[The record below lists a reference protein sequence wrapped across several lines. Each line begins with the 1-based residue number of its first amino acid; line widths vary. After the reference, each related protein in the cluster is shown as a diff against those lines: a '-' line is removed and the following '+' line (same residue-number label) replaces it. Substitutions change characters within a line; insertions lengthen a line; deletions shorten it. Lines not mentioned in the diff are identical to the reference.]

1 MPLKKIRAWLLPL
14 VATILTVVV
23 LAASLIPRLI
33 DLDTYKAEILA
44 QVKSSLKRDLQYQTG
59 AFTMRL
65 TPAFTFTGVTIK
77 EKDGSTDFASADR
90 LTVRIAILPLLRR
103 EVVLSRIELERPTL
117 RLWRDRQGIFNI
129 SDLLTPSGGEAPG
142 IHGVELKKAQIRFTD
157 YAFSDQPV
165 VTELSDTDLFLG
177 RITRGRDCDFRLNGQ
192 LASGKTKV
200 PIQLSGVAG
209 IPAAGVPFTSM
220 PVHGKIKTGPVDVGH
235 FWPYYSRFVPFRALS
250 GKLELEANLKGHLDA
265 FKGKTEFRF
274 TGMNLDYPQVFHA
287 RLTPKSFKGSC
298 SLELTQRD
306 LDIDHVKA
314 DLDGFKVSG
323 KVKLSDL
330 HSGDLR
336 ITANASSNSFNL
348 RDYRQYIPYGII
360 VDGTAHFIEQKITG
374 GVYRL
379 DQGRLDGRVS
389 QILHMERGQNYN
401 VLYIKAHVED
411 GVVNYGSGI
420 PIFTGVKGQL
430 ELSGKDFIL
439 KGMTGRFGTSPL
451 TLEGRITDYPLDHP
465 SQYPFTAKVQPRQ
478 PEVVWL
484 LGKGI
489 SSFTTNAILNLKG
502 EGGTDL
508 YRLSGDS
515 DLATATYAFKDLVA
529 KPAGR
534 TNSVSFSMDF
544 DKDQF
549 RITSL
554 RYQLPPASLS
564 ATAVSRYDGPVSFD
578 IRTNQFQSTEVGQ
591 LVPMV
596 KKYHPTG
603 MVQLQLH
610 AAGPDMDRLTW
621 SGNVGLAGVTLK
633 PGEKIKPLTG
643 VNGTVKVN
651 GETFETS
658 QLQARLGSTSIN
670 GRGVVTGL
678 QNPNWQ
684 LNFTSPSVDPA
695 DIGFPT
701 GGAPVRVE
709 RVQGSISYQKDNLQI
724 ASLSGSLG
732 KSSFQ
737 VKGSVKDLQQKHTQA
752 ELVVGSP
759 YLNPDDIMPLFGGT
773 GGDGQLTLHA
783 HVTATE
789 GKLKDFPF
797 QHLKTTLFYE
807 NRVLQLLPFE
817 FNSFEGEVTGRLRSD
832 LTAPARHTLSVTA
845 QKVSA
850 AALLHSLGVKRQ
862 EITGAM
868 SLQGD
873 LAVRG
878 ETATD
883 FKKSIQG
890 NVKLRI
896 ERGSIR
902 KFSTLSKIFSI
913 LNVSQLFKGELPDMV
928 SGGMPFNKITG
939 DIAFNNGVASTQNLF
954 VDSNAMNISAVGK
967 MDFVKDEIDLNVG
980 VQPLQTVDKVV
991 SKIPIFGW
999 ILTGKDKSLIT
1010 TYFEAKGRIEDPQV
1024 TAVPVKSLAKGV
1036 FNIFKRVFELPARLI
1051 TDTGEVIIG
1060 R

>member
-1 MPLKKIRAWLLPL
+1 MQLKKIRAWLLPL
-14 VATILTVVV
+14 VATIVTVVV
-23 LAASLIPRLI
+23 LGAALLPRLL
-33 DLDTYKAEILA
+33 DLDTYKADILA
-44 QVKSSLKRDLQYQTG
+44 QVKASLKRDLQYQTG

-77 EKDGSTDFASADR
+77 EKDGVTEFATAER
-90 LTVRIAILPLLRR
+90 LTVKIAILPLLRR

-117 RLWRDRQGIFNI
+117 RFWRDRQGVFNI
-129 SDLLTPSGGEAPG
+129 ADLLTPSGGEAPG
-142 IHGVELKKAQIRFTD
+142 IHGVELKKARIHFTD
-157 YAFSDQPV
+157 YAFSEQPV
-165 VTELSDTDLFLG
+165 VTELSDTDLFLS
-177 RITRGRDCDFRLNGQ
+177 RITRGRDCDFKLNGQ
-192 LASGKTKV
+192 IASGRSKV
-200 PIQLSGVAG
+200 PIHLSGVAG

-220 PVHGKIKTGPVDVGH
+220 AVHGKVKTGPLDLGH
-235 FWPYYSRFVPFRALS
+235 FWPYYSRFVPFKSLS
-250 GKLELEANLKGHLDA
+250 GELELEATIKGYLNA
-265 FKGKTEFRF
+265 FKGKTDFRF
-274 TGMNLDYPQVFHA
+274 TRMNLDYPQVFHA

-298 SLELTQRD
+298 SLQLTDRD
-306 LDIDHVKA
+306 LDIDHVKL
-314 DLDGFKVSG
+314 DLDGYKVNG

-330 HSGDLR
+330 HSGDVR
-336 ITANASSNSFNL
+336 ITASASSNSFNL
-348 RDYRQYIPYGII
+348 RDYHQYIPYGII
-360 VDGTAHFIEQKITG
+360 VDDTSHFIEQKITG

-420 PIFTGVKGQL
+420 PIFTGVKGLL
-430 ELSGKDFIL
+430 ELSGKDFLL

-451 TLEGRITDYPLDHP
+451 SLEGRITDYPLDRP
-465 SQYPFTAKVQPRQ
+465 CQYLFTAKVQPRQ

-489 SSFTTNAILNLKG
+489 GSFATNSILNLKG
-502 EGGTDL
+502 EGGTSL

-515 DLATATYAFKDLVA
+515 DLTTAAYTFKDLVA

-534 TNSVSFSMDF
+534 TNSVSFSMEF
-544 DKDQF
+544 DKEQF

-554 RYQLPPASLS
+554 HYLLPPAALS
-564 ATAVSRYDGPVSFD
+564 ATAVSRYGGPVSFE
-578 IRTNQFQSTEVGQ
+578 IKTNQFQSTEVGQ

-603 MVQLQLH
+603 LVQLLLH
-610 AAGPDMDRLTW
+610 ASGPDTDRLTW

-633 PGEKIKPLTG
+633 PGDKIKPLTG

-658 QLQARLGSTSIN
+658 QLQVRLGNTSIS
-670 GRGVVTGL
+670 GRGVLTGT
-678 QNPNWQ
+678 QNPSWQ
-684 LNFTSPSVDPA
+684 LVFSSPSVDPA
-695 DIGFPT
+695 DLGFAT

-709 RVQGSISYQKDNLQI
+709 RVQGNLTYQKDNLQI
-724 ASLSGSLG
+724 TSLSGSLG
-732 KSSFQ
+732 KTSLQ
-737 VKGSVKDLQQKHTQA
+737 VKGSVKDLQHPLA
-752 ELVVGSP
+752 ELVVAAP
-759 YLNPDDIMPLFGGT
+759 YLNPDDLMPLFGGP
-773 GGDGQLTLHA
+773 GGEGPVTLRA
-783 HVTATE
+783 QVTANE

-797 QHLKTTLFYE
+797 QRLKTTVFYE
-807 NRVLQLLPFE
+807 NHVLQLLPFE
-817 FNSFEGEVTGRLRSD
+817 FSSFEGEVTGRLRSD
-832 LTAPARHTLSVTA
+832 LVAPARHNLSCSV

-850 AALLHSLGVKRQ
+850 AALLHSLGVKKQ
-862 EITGAM
+862 EVTGAM
-868 SLQGD
+868 SMQGD
-873 LAVRG
+873 LSVRG
-878 ETATD
+878 ESTAD
-883 FKKSIQG
+883 YKRSIQG
-890 NVKLRI
+890 NVKVRI

-913 LNVSQLFKGELPDMV
+913 LNVSQLFKGQLPDMV
-928 SGGMPFNKITG
+928 SGGMPFNKITS
-939 DIAFNNGVASTQNLF
+939 DIAFNNGVATTQNLF

-967 MDFVKDEIDLNVG
+967 VDLVKDELDLNVG

-991 SKIPIFGW
+991 SKIPIVGW

>member
-14 VATILTVVV
+14 LATILTVVV
-23 LAASLIPRLI
+23 LGVSLLPRLL
-33 DLDTYKAEILA
+33 DLDTYKSEILA
-44 QVKSSLKRDLQYQTG
+44 QVKTSLKRDLQYQTG

-77 EKDGSTDFASADR
+77 EKDGTTEFATADR

-103 EVVLSRIELERPTL
+103 ELVLSRIELERPTL
-117 RLWRDRQGIFNI
+117 RLWRDRQGVLNI
-129 SDLLTPSGGEAPG
+129 ADLLTPSGGEAPG
-142 IHGVELKKAQIRFTD
+142 IRGVELKKAQIRFTD
-157 YAFSDQPV
+157 YAFAEQPLI
-165 VTELSDTDLFLG
+165 TELSDTDLFLS
-177 RITRGRDCDFRLNGQ
+177 RITRGRDCDFKLDGQ
-192 LASGKTKV
+192 LLSGRSKV
-200 PIQLSGVAG
+200 PIHLSGVAG
-209 IPAAGVPFTSM
+209 IPAAGAPLAAM
-220 PVHGKIKTGPVDVGH
+220 PVHGKIKTGPIDVGH
-235 FWPYYSRFVPFRALS
+235 FWPYYSRFVPFKSLS
-250 GKLELEANLKGHLDA
+250 GQLELEASLKGHLNA

-274 TGMNLDYPQVFHA
+274 TRMNLDYPQVFHA

-298 SLELTQRD
+298 SLELTERN
-306 LDIDHVKA
+306 LEIDHVKA
-314 DLDGFKVSG
+314 DLDGFKVNG

-336 ITANASSNSFNL
+336 ITASASSNSFNL

-360 VDGTAHFIEQKITG
+360 VDDTAHFIEQKITG

-401 VLYIKAHVED
+401 VLYIKAHVEE

-420 PIFTGVKGQL
+420 PVFSGIKGQL
-430 ELSGKDFIL
+430 ELAGKDFFL

-451 TLEGRITDYPLDHP
+451 ALEGRITDYPLDHP
-465 SQYPFTAKVQPRQ
+465 CQYPFTAKVQPRQ

-489 SSFTTNAILNLKG
+489 GSFTTNSILNLKG
-502 EGGTDL
+502 EGGTAL

-515 DLATATYAFKDLVA
+515 DLTTASYSFKDLVA

-544 DKDQF
+544 DKEQF

-554 RYQLPPASLS
+554 HYQLPPASLS
-564 ATAVSRYDGPVSFD
+564 ATAVSRYDGPVTFE
-578 IRTNQFQSTEVGQ
+578 IRTNPFQSTEVGQ

-603 MVQLQLH
+603 VVQLLLH
-610 AAGPDMDRLTW
+610 AGGPDMDRLTW
-621 SGNVGLAGVTLK
+621 SGNVGLSGVTLK

-658 QLQARLGSTSIN
+658 QLQVRLGSTSIS
-670 GRGVVTGL
+670 GRGVLTGL
-678 QNPNWQ
+678 QNPSWQ
-684 LNFTSPSVDPA
+684 LVFSSPSVDPA
-695 DIGFPT
+695 DIGFAN

-709 RVQGSISYQKDNLQI
+709 RVQGNLTYQKDNLQI
-724 ASLSGSLG
+724 TSLSGSLG
-732 KSSFQ
+732 KTSLQ
-737 VKGSVKDLQQKHTQA
+737 VKGSVKDLQHPLA
-752 ELVVGSP
+752 ELVVAAS
-759 YLNPDDIMPLFGGT
+759 YLNPDDLMPLFGGP
-773 GGDGQLTLHA
+773 GGENHLTLRA
-783 HVTATE
+783 HLTAAE

-797 QHLKTTLFYE
+797 QHLRTSVFYE
-807 NRVLQLLPFE
+807 NHVLQLLPFE
-817 FNSFEGEVTGRLRSD
+817 FSSFEGEVTGRLRSD
-832 LTAPARHTLSVTA
+832 LAAPARHTLSCTV

-850 AALLHSLGVKRQ
+850 AALLHSLGVKKQ
-862 EITGAM
+862 EVTGAM

-878 ETATD
+878 ESAAD
-883 FKKSIQG
+883 FKRSIQG

-913 LNVSQLFKGELPDMV
+913 LNVSQLFKGQLPDMV

-939 DIAFNNGVASTQNLF
+939 DIAFNNGVATTQNLF

-967 MDFVKDEIDLNVG
+967 VDLVKDELDLNVG

-1010 TYFEAKGRIEDPQV
+1010 TYFEAKGHIEDPQV

>member
-1 MPLKKIRAWLLPL
+1 MQLKKIRAWLLPL
-14 VATILTVVV
+14 IATILTVVV
-23 LAASLIPRLI
+23 LGASLIPRLL

-44 QVKSSLKRDLQYQTG
+44 QVKASLKRDLQYQTG

-77 EKDGSTDFASADR
+77 EKDGSTNFASADR

-103 EVVLSRIELERPTL
+103 ELVLSRIELDHPAI
-117 RLWRDRQGIFNI
+117 RLWRDRQGVFNI
-129 SDLLTPSGGEAPG
+129 ADLLTPTGGEAPG
-142 IHGVELKKAQIRFTD
+142 IHGVELKKATIHFAD
-157 YAFSDQPV
+157 YAFGERPV
-165 VTELSDTDLFLG
+165 VTELSDADLFLS
-177 RITRGRDCDFRLNGQ
+177 RITRGRDCDFKLNGQ
-192 LASGKTKV
+192 LASGKSRV
-200 PIQLSGVAG
+200 PIDISGVAG

-220 PVHGKIKTGPVDVGH
+220 PVHGKIKTGPIDVGH
-235 FWPYYSRFVPFRALS
+235 FWPYYSRFVPFKSLS
-250 GKLELEANLKGHLDA
+250 GQLELEANLKGHLNK
-265 FKGKTEFRF
+265 FKGKTDFRF
-274 TGMNLDYPQVFHA
+274 TRMNLDYPQVFHA

-298 SLELTQRD
+298 SLQLTERD
-306 LDIDHVKA
+306 LEIDHVKT

-336 ITANASSNSFNL
+336 ITATASSNSFNL
-348 RDYRQYIPYGII
+348 RDYHQYIPYGII
-360 VDGTAHFIEQKITG
+360 VDDTSHFIEQKITG

-420 PIFTGVKGQL
+420 PVFTGIKGQL
-430 ELSGKDFIL
+430 ELAGKDFFL

-465 SQYPFTAKVQPRQ
+465 CQYPFTAKVQPRQ

-489 SSFTTNAILNLKG
+489 GSFTTNGIVNLKG
-502 EGGTDL
+502 EGGTSL
-508 YRLSGDS
+508 YKLSGDS
-515 DLATATYAFKDLVA
+515 DLTTASYSFKDLVA

-534 TNSVSFSMDF
+534 TNSVSFSMEF
-544 DKDQF
+544 DKEQF
-549 RITSL
+549 RITGL

-564 ATAVSRYDGPVSFD
+564 ATAVSRYDGPVSME

-603 MVQLQLH
+603 MVQLLLH

-621 SGNVGLAGVTLK
+621 GGNVGLSGVTLK

-651 GETFETS
+651 GETYETS
-658 QLQARLGSTSIN
+658 QLQVRLGTTSIT
-670 GRGVVTGL
+670 GRGVLTGV
-678 QNPNWQ
+678 QNPSWQ
-684 LNFTSPSVDPA
+684 LIFTSPSVDPA
-695 DIGFPT
+695 DLGIAT

-709 RVQGSISYQKDNLQI
+709 RVQGNLTYQKDNLQI
-724 ASLSGSLG
+724 TSLSGSLG
-732 KSSFQ
+732 KTSLQ
-737 VKGSVKDLQQKHTQA
+737 VKGSVKDLQHPLA
-752 ELVVGSP
+752 ELVVAAP
-759 YLNPDDIMPLFGGT
+759 YLNPDDLMPLFGGP
-773 GGDGQLTLHA
+773 GGDGHLTVRA

-789 GKLKDFPF
+789 GKFKDFPF
-797 QHLKTTLFYE
+797 QHLRTSVFYE

-817 FNSFEGEVTGRLRSD
+817 FSSFEGEVTGRLRSD
-832 LTAPARHTLSVTA
+832 LTAPAHHALTCSV

-850 AALLHSLGVKRQ
+850 AALLRSLGVKKQ
-862 EITGAM
+862 EVTGAI

-873 LAVRG
+873 LNVRG
-878 ETATD
+878 ESAAD
-883 FKKSIQG
+883 FKRSLQG

-939 DIAFNNGVASTQNLF
+939 DIAFTNGVASTQNLF

-967 MDFVKDEIDLNVG
+967 VDLVRDELDLNVG

>member
-14 VATILTVVV
+14 LATILTVVI
-23 LAASLIPRLI
+23 LGASLLPRLL
-33 DLDTYKAEILA
+33 DLDTYKADILA

-77 EKDGSTDFASADR
+77 EKDGSTDFATADR
-90 LTVRIAILPLLRR
+90 LTVKIAILPLLRR
-103 EVVLSRIELERPTL
+103 EIVLSRIELERPTL
-117 RLWRDRQGIFNI
+117 RLWRDRQGVFNI
-129 SDLLTPSGGEAPG
+129 ADLLTPSSGEAPG
-142 IHGVELKKAQIRFTD
+142 IHGVQLKKAQIRFTD
-157 YAFSDQPV
+157 YAFSEQPV
-165 VTELSDTDLFLG
+165 ITELSDTDLSLS
-177 RITRGRDCDFRLNGQ
+177 RITRGRDCDFKLNGQ
-192 LASGKTKV
+192 LASGRSKV
-200 PIQLSGVAG
+200 PIHLSGVAG
-209 IPAAGVPFTSM
+209 IPAAGVSFASM
-220 PVHGKIKTGPVDVGH
+220 PVHGKIKTGPIDVGH
-235 FWPYYSRFVPFRALS
+235 FWPYYSRFVPFRSLS
-250 GKLELEANLKGHLDA
+250 GQLELEASLKGHLNA
-265 FKGKTEFRF
+265 FKGKTEFHF
-274 TGMNLDYPQVFHA
+274 TRMNLDYPKVFHA

-298 SLELTQRD
+298 SLELTNRD
-306 LDIDHVKA
+306 LEIDHVKV
-314 DLDGFKVSG
+314 DLDGFKVNG

-336 ITANASSNSFNL
+336 ITASAGSNSFNL

-360 VDGTAHFIEQKITG
+360 VDGTAQFIEQKITG

-401 VLYIKAHVED
+401 VLYIKANVED

-420 PIFTGVKGQL
+420 PVFTGVKGQL

-439 KGMTGRFGTSPL
+439 KGMTGRFGSSPL
-451 TLEGRITDYPLDHP
+451 SLEGRITDYPLDHP

-489 SSFTTNAILNLKG
+489 GSFTTNSILNLKG
-502 EGGTDL
+502 EGGTAL

-515 DLATATYAFKDLVA
+515 DLATAAYSFKDLVA

-544 DKDQF
+544 DKEQF

-554 RYQLPPASLS
+554 HYQLPPASLS
-564 ATAVSRYDGPVSFD
+564 ATAVSRYDGPVTFD

-603 MVQLQLH
+603 LVQLLLH

-621 SGNVGLAGVTLK
+621 SGNVGLSGVTLN
-633 PGEKIKPLTG
+633 PGDKIKPLTG

-658 QLQARLGSTSIN
+658 QLQVRLGSTSIS
-670 GRGVVTGL
+670 GRGVLTGL
-678 QNPNWQ
+678 QNPSWQ
-684 LNFTSPSVDPA
+684 MTFSSPSVDPA
-695 DIGFPT
+695 DIGFAT
-701 GGAPVRVE
+701 GGAAVRVE
-709 RVQGSISYQKDNLQI
+709 RVTGNLTYQKDNLQI

-732 KSSFQ
+732 KTSLQ
-737 VKGSVKDLQQKHTQA
+737 VKGSVKDLQHPLA
-752 ELVVGSP
+752 ELVVSAP
-759 YLNPDDIMPLFGGT
+759 YLNPDDLMPLFGGP
-773 GGDGQLTLHA
+773 GGDGHLTVRA

-797 QHLKTTLFYE
+797 QHLKTSVFYE

-817 FNSFEGEVTGRLRSD
+817 FSSFEGEVTGRLYSD
-832 LTAPARHTLSVTA
+832 LVAPARHTLSCSV

-850 AALLHSLGVKRQ
+850 AALLHSLGVKKQ
-862 EITGAM
+862 EVTGAM

-873 LAVRG
+873 LSVRG
-878 ETATD
+878 ESAAD
-883 FKKSIQG
+883 FRRSLQG

-913 LNVSQLFKGELPDMV
+913 LNVSQLFKGQLPDMV

-939 DIAFNNGVASTQNLF
+939 DIAFSNGVAMTQNLF

-967 MDFVKDEIDLNVG
+967 VDLVKNELDLNVG

-1051 TDTGEVIIG
+1051 TDTGEVIG

>member
-1 MPLKKIRAWLLPL
+1 MPHKKIRAWLLPL
-14 VATILTVVV
+14 LATILTVVV
-23 LAASLIPRLI
+23 LGASLLPRLL
-33 DLDTYKAEILA
+33 DLDTYKADILA

-77 EKDGSTDFASADR
+77 EKDGATDFATAER

-103 EVVLSRIELERPTL
+103 EIVLSRIELERPTL
-117 RLWRDRQGIFNI
+117 RLWRDRQGVFNI

-142 IHGVELKKAQIRFTD
+142 IHGVQLKKAQIRFTD

-165 VTELSDTDLFLG
+165 VTELSETDLFLS
-177 RITRGRDCDFRLNGQ
+177 RITRGRDCDFKLSGQ
-192 LASGKTKV
+192 ITSGKTKV
-200 PIQLSGVAG
+200 PIHLSGVAG

-220 PVHGKIKTGPVDVGH
+220 AVHGKITTGPIDLGH
-235 FWPYYSRFVPFRALS
+235 FWPYYSRFVPFKSLS
-250 GKLELEANLKGHLDA
+250 GQLELDASIKGHLNA

-274 TGMNLDYPQVFHA
+274 TRMNLDYPQVFHA

-298 SLELTQRD
+298 SLQLTDRD

-314 DLDGFKVSG
+314 DLDGFKVNG
-323 KVKLSDL
+323 KVKLSEL
-330 HSGDLR
+330 HSGDMR
-336 ITANASSNSFNL
+336 ITATASSNSFNL
-348 RDYRQYIPYGII
+348 HDYRQYIPYGII
-360 VDGTAHFIEQKITG
+360 VDDTSHFIEQKITG

-401 VLYIKAHVED
+401 VLYIKAHVEN

-420 PIFTGVKGQL
+420 PVFTGVKGQL

-451 TLEGRITDYPLDHP
+451 SLEGRITDYPLDHP

-489 SSFTTNAILNLKG
+489 SSFTTNSILNLKG
-502 EGGTDL
+502 EGGTAL
-508 YRLSGDS
+508 YKLSGDS
-515 DLATATYAFKDLVA
+515 DLATAAYGFKDLVA

-534 TNSVSFSMDF
+534 TNSVSFAMEF
-544 DKDQF
+544 DKEQF

-554 RYQLPPASLS
+554 RYLLPPASLS

-603 MVQLQLH
+603 LVQLLLH
-610 AAGPDMDRLTW
+610 AAGPDMDRLAW
-621 SGNVGLAGVTLK
+621 SGSVGLAGVTLK
-633 PGEKIKPLTG
+633 PGDKIKPLTG

-658 QLQARLGSTSIN
+658 QLQVRLGSTSIS
-670 GRGVVTGL
+670 GRGVLTGT
-678 QNPNWQ
+678 QNPSWQ
-684 LNFTSPSVDPA
+684 LIFTSPSVDPA
-695 DIGFPT
+695 DLGFAT

-709 RVQGSISYQKDNLQI
+709 RVQGNLTYQKDNLQI
-724 ASLSGSLG
+724 SSLSGSLG
-732 KSSFQ
+732 KSSLQ
-737 VKGSVKDLQQKHTQA
+737 VKGSVKELKQHPLA
-752 ELVVGSP
+752 ELVVSAS
-759 YLNPDDIMPLFGGT
+759 YLNPDDLMPLFGGP
-773 GGDGQLTLHA
+773 GGDGQLTVRA

-789 GKLKDFPF
+789 GKIKDFPF
-797 QHLKTTLFYE
+797 QHLRSSVFYE
-807 NRVLQLLPFE
+807 NHVLQLLPFE
-817 FNSFEGEVTGRLRSD
+817 FSSFEGEVTGRLRSD
-832 LTAPARHTLSVTA
+832 LTAPARHTLSCSV

-850 AALLHSLGVKRQ
+850 AALLHALGVKKQ
-862 EITGAM
+862 EVTGAV
-868 SLQGD
+868 SLQGE
-873 LAVRG
+873 LNVRG
-878 ETATD
+878 ETAAD
-883 FKKSIQG
+883 FKRSIQG

-913 LNVSQLFKGELPDMV
+913 LNVSQLFKGQLPDMV

-939 DIAFNNGVASTQNLF
+939 DIAFSNGVATTQNLF

-967 MDFVKDEIDLNVG
+967 MDLVKDELDLNVG

-991 SKIPIFGW
+991 SKIPIVGW

>member
-1 MPLKKIRAWLLPL
+1 MPFKKIRAWLLPL
-14 VATILTVVV
+14 LATILTIVV
-23 LAASLIPRLI
+23 LGVSLLPRLL
-33 DLDTYKAEILA
+33 DLDTYKADILA

-77 EKDGSTDFASADR
+77 EKDGSTDFATADR
-90 LTVRIAILPLLRR
+90 LTVKIAILPLLRR
-103 EVVLSRIELERPTL
+103 EIVLSRIELDRPTL
-117 RLWRDRQGIFNI
+117 RLWRDRQGVFNI

-142 IHGVELKKAQIRFTD
+142 IRGVELKKALIHFTD
-157 YAFSDQPV
+157 YAFSEQPV
-165 VTELSDTDLFLG
+165 VTELSDTDLFLS
-177 RITRGRDCDFRLNGQ
+177 RITRGRDCDFKLNGQ
-192 LASGKTKV
+192 LASGRSKV
-200 PIQLSGVAG
+200 PIHLSGVAG

-220 PVHGKIKTGPVDVGH
+220 AVHGKVKTGPIDVGH
-235 FWPYYSRFVPFRALS
+235 FWPYYSRFVPFKSLS
-250 GKLELEANLKGHLDA
+250 GQLELDASIKGHLNA

-274 TGMNLDYPQVFHA
+274 TRMNLDYPQVFHA

-306 LDIDHVKA
+306 LDIDHVKV
-314 DLDGFKVSG
+314 DLDGYKVSG

-336 ITANASSNSFNL
+336 ITATASSNSFNL
-348 RDYRQYIPYGII
+348 RDYHQYIPYGII
-360 VDGTAHFIEQKITG
+360 VDDTAHFIEQKITG

-401 VLYIKAHVED
+401 ILYVKAHVED

-420 PIFTGVKGQL
+420 PIFTGIKGQL
-430 ELSGKDFIL
+430 ELAGKDFFL

-451 TLEGRITDYPLDHP
+451 TLEGRITDYPLDRP
-465 SQYPFTAKVQPRQ
+465 CQYPFTAKVQPRQ

-489 SSFTTNAILNLKG
+489 SSFTTNSILNLKG
-502 EGGTDL
+502 EGGTSL
-508 YRLSGDS
+508 YKLSGDS
-515 DLATATYAFKDLVA
+515 DLATAAYGFKDLVA

-534 TNSVSFSMDF
+534 TNSVSFAMEF
-544 DKDQF
+544 DKEQF

-554 RYQLPPASLS
+554 HYLLPPAALS
-564 ATAVSRYDGPVSFD
+564 ATAASRYDGPVTFD
-578 IRTNQFQSTEVGQ
+578 IKTNQFQSTEVGQ

-603 MVQLQLH
+603 LVQLLLH

-621 SGNVGLAGVTLK
+621 SGSVGLAGVTLK
-633 PGEKIKPLTG
+633 PGDKIKPLTG

-658 QLQARLGSTSIN
+658 QLQVRLGNTSIN
-670 GRGVVTGL
+670 GRGVLTGT
-678 QNPNWQ
+678 QNPSWQ
-684 LNFTSPSVDPA
+684 LTFSSPSVDPA
-695 DIGFPT
+695 DLGFAT

-709 RVQGSISYQKDNLQI
+709 RVQGNLTYQKDNLQI
-724 ASLSGSLG
+724 TSLSGSLG
-732 KSSFQ
+732 KSSLQ
-737 VKGSVKDLQQKHTQA
+737 VKGSVKELQQHPLA
-752 ELVVGSP
+752 ELVVGAS
-759 YLNPDDIMPLFGGT
+759 YLNPDDLMPLFGGP
-773 GGDGQLTLHA
+773 GGDGQLTVRA

-789 GKLKDFPF
+789 GKIKDFPF
-797 QHLKTTLFYE
+797 QHLRTSVFYE
-807 NRVLQLLPFE
+807 NHVLQLLPFE

-832 LTAPARHTLSVTA
+832 LTAPARHTLSCTV

-850 AALLHSLGVKRQ
+850 AALLHSLGVKKQ
-862 EITGAM
+862 EVTGAI

-873 LAVRG
+873 LNVRG
-878 ETATD
+878 ETAAD
-883 FKKSIQG
+883 FKRSIQG

-913 LNVSQLFKGELPDMV
+913 LNVSQLFKGQLPDMV

-939 DIAFNNGVASTQNLF
+939 DIAFSNGVATTQNLF

-967 MDFVKDEIDLNVG
+967 VDLVKDELDLNVG